1 MARLF
6 GHQAKKRE
14 RRDELLSA
22 YLDGQLSAEERAR
35 LEAQLAT
42 EPALRAELEALR
54 HTVALVRDLPPVPIP
69 RNFILPQ
76 TAAARP
82 RPAAPVRPRYAWA
95 APLLTAATGVV
106 SLLFMVV
113 LAGNLL
119 LPHTRGNLAFAP
131 AAAPLPEIEAP
142 QAAVEPSPP
151 SQKAATEE
159 FEEIEPAYAG
169 APTPLP
175 LPTEA
180 PAEEAPPRAN
190 EAEGHDEA
198 TPEEW
203 DGMAEAT
210 PGEMTEA
217 PPFTG
222 GGGQPAVEATIG
234 TPTAT
239 PLVAEEAAAAPTAPT
254 TATVTTEE
262 DRDSVEPTPGAVSEA
277 VPLAGGEEETVAV
290 EGEQAALEDGRSGL
304 FQVTLWLVLEVAL
317 GLTAL
322 GLALATIL
330 AWRARRH

>member
-35 LEAQLAT
+35 LEAQLTA

-54 HTVALVRDLPPVPIP
+54 HTVALVRGLPPVPIP

-82 RPAAPVRPRYAWA
+82 RPAVPVRPRRAWA

-159 FEEIEPAYAG
+159 VEEIEPAYAG
-169 APTPLP
+169 APTPLS
-175 LPTEA
+175 LATEA

-217 PPFTG
+217 PPPTG
-222 GGGQPAVEATIG
+222 GGGPTVEATIG

-239 PLVAEEAAAAPTAPT
+239 PPVAEEPAAAPTTPI
-254 TATVTTEE
+254 TATLTTEE

-277 VPLAGGEEETVAV
+277 VPLAGGEEDTVAA
-290 EGEQAALEDGRSGL
+290 EDEQATLEDERSGL
-304 FQVTLWLVLEVAL
+304 FQVTLWLVLESVL

-330 AWRARRH
+330 AWRARRR